1 MMMRR
6 IANAYVKTDEMG
18 AHFSYQ
24 VKLRDTGSYG
34 FLLPPENIVPT
45 GEEMYA
51 AMRYFADYLLGNN
64 GREKLATGE
73 EAAGRDEMPLGTTE
87 EPVAA
92 TGSRGT
98 SERWTELRRRS
109 TEV

>member
-1 MMMRR
+1 
-6 IANAYVKTDEMG
+6 MG

-64 GREKLATGE
+64 GREKLASNEKLLETEELPLETSE
-73 EAAGRDEMPLGTTE
+73 EAVTMTEGQGT
-87 EPVAA
+87 
-92 TGSRGT
+92 G
-98 SERWTELRRRS
+98 ERWTELRRRR
-109 TEV
+109 TNV